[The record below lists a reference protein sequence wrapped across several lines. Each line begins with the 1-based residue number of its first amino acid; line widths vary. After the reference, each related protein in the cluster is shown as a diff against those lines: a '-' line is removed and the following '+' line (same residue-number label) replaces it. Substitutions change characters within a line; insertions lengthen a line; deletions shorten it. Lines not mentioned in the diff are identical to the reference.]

1 MIALEDLI
9 ARKYKGGDVSRLPER
24 LLCLDP
30 GE

>member
-1 MIALEDLI
+1 MHDFETVLNAI
-9 ARKYKGGDVSRLPER
+9 YKGGDRSRIPER

>member
-1 MIALEDLI
+1 MIDLDTLI
-9 ARKYKGGDVSRLPER
+9 ERKYKGGDVSRLPER